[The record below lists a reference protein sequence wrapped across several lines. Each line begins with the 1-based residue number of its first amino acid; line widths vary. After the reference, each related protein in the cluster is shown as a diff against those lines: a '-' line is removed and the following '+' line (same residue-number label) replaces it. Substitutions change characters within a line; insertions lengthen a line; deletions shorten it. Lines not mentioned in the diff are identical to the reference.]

1 MDMAK
6 RKYSKM
12 KKIEPS
18 VQTLLFTGA
27 EIESDEDK
35 TVFIDLSQC
44 ASIANRRFYRQGLN
58 RAVSS
63 IRVIARPSSLD
74 DTVYCPVTVQKLPN
88 TWVLSNAWEKG
99 FRAWQRQQRDTLE
112 DGTQESVKAKFND
125 FKIFMND
132 LHHSAGFSKNLL
144 PRDSLDNEA
153 NPGEWE
159 ASQIVIPNYGAP
171 GVNYEPYIM
180 AVGDDVGGAGGAFS
194 LIKAYEN
201 SRSVPQSPDP
211 IIPGGVLNTDNIY
224 RAMFD
229 VGDNNEDVL
238 ENVVGKNDELP
249 YDQLSYPGSDINL
262 SGLEF
267 HDEAVISRTTVS
279 STLHLKGGNFP
290 CGLIG
295 VRFNNFATG
304 KAQKVYWDIIV
315 DLVPGNHRGY
325 LCEPMTEM

>member
-18 VQTLLFTGA
+18 VQTLTFAITAQSSGK
-27 EIESDEDK
+27 E
-35 TVFIDLSQC
+35 FNYIDLSQC
-44 ASIANRRFYRQGLN
+44 ASILNRRFYRQGVN
-58 RAVSS
+58 WAVSGFKILSGAGVTGEIS
-63 IRVIARPSSLD
+63 IN
-74 DTVYCPVTVQKLPN
+74 KLPN
-88 TWVLSNAWEKG
+88 TWVMSNAWEKG

-125 FKIFMND
+125 FKIFMNSD
-132 LHHSAGFSKNLL
+132 HLGAGISRNLL
-144 PRDSLDNEA
+144 PMSSATSAASVSTAL
-153 NPGEWE
+153 PGEWE
-159 ASQIVIPNYGAP
+159 ASQIVIPNYGTP
-171 GVNYEPYIM
+171 GNNYEPFIM

-194 LIKAYEN
+194 LVKAYEN

-211 IIPGGVLNTDNIY
+211 VSPGGVLNAENIY

-249 YDQLSYPGSDINL
+249 YDQLAYPGGDGQLPSLEMNDIEYIT
-262 SGLEF
+262 G
-267 HDEAVISRTTVS
+267 TTIGG
-279 STLHLKGGNFP
+279 TTRMKGGNFP
-290 CGLIG
+290 CGLIEI
-295 VRFNNFATG
+295 ATNSFTD
-304 KAQKVYWDIIV
+304 QDVFLLQLN
-315 DLVPGNHRGY
+315 LVPGTHRGY

>member
-18 VQTLLFTGA
+18 VQTLTFA
-27 EIESDEDK
+27 IEAKSSDKE
-35 TVFIDLSQC
+35 FNYIDLSQC
-44 ASIANRRFYRQGLN
+44 ASILNRRFYRQGIN
-58 RAVSS
+58 WAVSS
-63 IRVIARPSSLD
+63 FKILSGAG
-74 DTVYCPVTVQKLPN
+74 VTGEISIHKLPN
-88 TWVLSNAWEKG
+88 SWVMSNAWEKG

-125 FKIFMND
+125 FKIYMNAD
-132 LHHSAGFSKNLL
+132 HLSSGFGNNLL
-144 PRDSLDNEA
+144 PYSAATSAGPLSNA
-153 NPGEWE
+153 LPGEWE

-171 GVNYEPYIM
+171 GVNYEPYLM
-180 AVGDDVGGAGGAFS
+180 AVGNDVGGAGGAFS

-211 IIPGGVLNTDNIY
+211 VTPGGILNAENIY

-249 YDQLSYPGSDINL
+249 YDQLRYPGGDGQLPSLQI
-262 SGLEF
+262 
-267 HDEAVISRTTVS
+267 HDTEYITS
-279 STLHLKGGNFP
+279 STIGGTTRLKGGNFP
-290 CGLIG
+290 CGLIEIG
-295 VRFNNFATG
+295 TYQLERDDVILIQINM
-304 KAQKVYWDIIV
+304 
-315 DLVPGNHRGY
+315 VPGTHRGY